1 MFKDQI
7 LTALKTKYKAYGL
20 SMEALDRIA
29 VQLEK
34 TVTKEEDIDGAI
46 SGSEAMDSIARE
58 LVSMR
63 DKEIRNKTDLQG
75 EFDKY
80 KAKYPE
86 AKLPDPNRDPN
97 PDPQPGSTVTLE
109 SIKKLMD
116 DAVEKATNPLMEKIA
131 ALENTRSAEVAVAS
145 AKEKFFAGDYAKKYK
160 SEAEAAWDRAVEIN
174 EVTGNKMTA
183 DQLSE
188 KVNGYFNAAVSRL
201 GVDTSKPF
209 QADPPAGDEEGVI
222 DWSAEV
228 ERQKKAGKIVA

>member
-63 DKEIRNKTDLQG
+63 DKEIRNKTDLQSV
-75 EFDKY
+75 FDKY
-80 KAKYPE
+80 KAEHPE
-86 AKLPDPNRDPN
+86 APSPN
-97 PDPQPGSTVTLE
+97 PNPNPNPQPDSAVTLE

-116 DAVEKATNPLMEKIA
+116 DAVEKATSPLMEKIA
-131 ALENTRSAEVAVAS
+131 ALENTRSAEVAIAS

-209 QADPPAGDEEGVI
+209 QADPPAGDDEGVT